1 MLNMASALEQAA
13 ERFPEADA
21 VITPAFRLTYR
32 EWNSRVQAVA
42 CMLRRL
48 QVQAGDYV
56 AICSGSGEAPLTMYF
71 AALRAGAVAVL
82 LNARWKE
89 EGIRAALQETG
100 ARVVLFDAATQA
112 EVRRAAAMLKEPPV
126 LVAACDAGEKEKNVY
141 SYAEWAD
148 GGKGL
153 SPNGPDLAPGG
164 GTILYTSGTTGRPKG
179 VCRSPAADCTGTLG
193 IILAH
198 GWECFERVLAVMPL
212 YHTMGLHTA
221 LSMVLLN
228 GTLVMPE
235 TTDAGTL
242 VRCLQEEKITA
253 LYLVPTLYHDLVNRP
268 DIREAASAVRKLAYA
283 GAPMSPPLAKQCLEV
298 FQPAIFVNHYGCT
311 EMLCLSVNRN
321 AGENPLSAGR
331 PGLFSTI
338 RFAVPARDG
347 GSRPSDALKPGEAGE
362 IIACAASPQAFS
374 SYFRQPEATAAAVRG
389 GWYFTGD
396 LGCRDEAGDLYL
408 LGRVDDMII
417 SGGENIYPNEVEAIL
432 AEHPAVRDVA
442 VVGGP
447 DARLGEIVTAFIVPD
462 TAGVTAAELEEH
474 CLKSAR

>member
-13 ERFPEADA
+13 DRYPEADA
-21 VITPAFRLTYR
+21 VITPAFRFTYR
-32 EWNSRVQAVA
+32 DWNRRVHAVA

-48 QVQAGDYV
+48 GVKAGDYV
-56 AICSGSGEAPLTMYF
+56 AICSDNGEAPLTMYF
-71 AALRAGAVAVL
+71 AALRAGAAAVL

-89 EGIRAALQETG
+89 EGIRAALQETR

-112 EVRRAAAMLKEPPV
+112 EVRRVAAMLKEPPV
-126 LVAACDAGEKEKNVY
+126 LVAACDAGEKEKNLY
-141 SYAEWAD
+141 SFAEWAD
-148 GGKGL
+148 GGESACRKR
-153 SPNGPDLAPGG
+153 SYYEPGG

-179 VCRSPAADCTGTLG
+179 ACRSPAADCTGTLG

-228 GTLVMPE
+228 GALVMPE
-235 TTDAGTL
+235 ATGTGAL
-242 VRCLQEEKITA
+242 VRCLQEEKITT
-253 LYLVPTLYHDLVNRP
+253 LYLVPTLYHDLVKQP
-268 DIREAASAVRKLAYA
+268 GLPEAVPTVRKLAYA
-283 GAPMSPPLAKQCLEV
+283 GAPMSPSLVKQCLEV
-298 FQPAIFVNHYGCT
+298 FQPALFVNHYGCT

-321 AGENPLSAGR
+321 VREKPLSAGR

-338 RFAVPARDG
+338 RITVPARDG
-347 GSRPSDALKPGEAGE
+347 GSHKSDSLRPGEAGE
-362 IIACAASPQAFS
+362 IIAWAASPQAFS
-374 SYFRQPEATAAAVRG
+374 GYFRQPEATAAAIRG

-417 SGGENIYPNEVEAIL
+417 SGGENIYPNEVEAVL

-447 DARLGEIVTAFIVPD
+447 DARLGEIITAFIVPD
-462 TAGVTAAELEEH
+462 AAGVT
-474 CLKSAR
+474 